1 MRSRSAPR
9 SIPPTRP
16 DHTPPRRSA
25 WRPTAGRRA
34 ARLPRDARLGRRRFT
49 HSKEQDRDLD
59 NASHTI
65 LVVEDDDATRTFLAD
80 QFTADGY
87 TVYATADPKR
97 ALGLCISQ
105 LPDAALVDVNG
116 GSGRIFATTVR
127 GGAERRLDPRLP
139 LILLGTVPG
148 ELDAVRA
155 FDAGAD
161 DYVLKPFS
169 YPELRARL
177 KALLKRV
184 EMDSRRSP
192 VIEVGRLRIEIAQR
206 RVSLR
211 DQEVHVSQ
219 KEFELLRTLATE
231 PTRVFT
237 KDELLRAIWGFRS
250 SGSTRT
256 LDSHACRL
264 RRKLVT
270 EGERYVVSVWGVG
283 YRLIDG
289 PVAESARGQLARAS

>member
-1 MRSRSAPR
+1 
-9 SIPPTRP
+9 
-16 DHTPPRRSA
+16 
-25 WRPTAGRRA
+25 
-34 ARLPRDARLGRRRFT
+34 
-49 HSKEQDRDLD
+49 
-59 NASHTI
+59 
-65 LVVEDDDATRTFLAD
+65 
-80 QFTADGY
+80 
-87 TVYATADPKR
+87 
-97 ALGLCISQ
+97 
-105 LPDAALVDVNG
+105 
-116 GSGRIFATTVR
+116 
-127 GGAERRLDPRLP
+127 
-139 LILLGTVPG
+139 
-148 ELDAVRA
+148 
-155 FDAGAD
+155 
-161 DYVLKPFS
+161 
-169 YPELRARL
+169 
-177 KALLKRV
+177 
-184 EMDSRRSP
+184 MDSRRSP

-211 DQEVHVSQ
+211 DEEVHVSQ

-289 PVAESARGQLARAS
+289 PRRGERPWPARSGLVSSVDEMSTNQAMIAAQPTRAAEGLRHDVRVARSCDQGPTCRRAHP

>member
-1 MRSRSAPR
+1 MQTV
-9 SIPPTRP
+9 I
-16 DHTPPRRSA
+16 
-25 WRPTAGRRA
+25 
-34 ARLPRDARLGRRRFT
+34 
-49 HSKEQDRDLD
+49 D

-65 LVVEDDDATRTFLAD
+65 LVVEDDDTTRTFLAD

-211 DQEVHVSQ
+211 DQEVLVSQ

>member
-1 MRSRSAPR
+1 M
-9 SIPPTRP
+9 T
-16 DHTPPRRSA
+16 
-25 WRPTAGRRA
+25 
-34 ARLPRDARLGRRRFT
+34 
-49 HSKEQDRDLD
+49 D

-65 LVVEDDDATRTFLAD
+65 LVVEDDHATRTFLAD

-211 DQEVHVSQ
+211 DQEVLVSQ

-289 PVAESARGQLARAS
+289 PVAESARDQLARAS

>member
-1 MRSRSAPR
+1 M
-9 SIPPTRP
+9 I
-16 DHTPPRRSA
+16 
-25 WRPTAGRRA
+25 
-34 ARLPRDARLGRRRFT
+34 
-49 HSKEQDRDLD
+49 D

-105 LPDAALVDVNG
+105 LPDAALVD
-116 GSGRIFATTVR
+116 
-127 GGAERRLDPRLP
+127 AERRLDPRLP

-148 ELDAVRA
+148 ELDALRA

-177 KALLKRV
+177 RALLKRV

-192 VIEVGRLRIEIAQR
+192 VIEVGCLRIEIAQR

-250 SGSTRT
+250 SCSTRT

>member
-1 MRSRSAPR
+1 MQ
-9 SIPPTRP
+9 
-16 DHTPPRRSA
+16 
-25 WRPTAGRRA
+25 TA
-34 ARLPRDARLGRRRFT
+34 T
-49 HSKEQDRDLD
+49 E

-65 LVVEDDDATRTFLAD
+65 LVVEEDDATRTFLAD

-87 TVYATADPKR
+87 TVYATADLKR
-97 ALGLCISQ
+97 ALGFCISQ
-105 LPDAALVDVNG
+105 LPDAALVDVNS

-148 ELDAVRA
+148 ELDVVRA

-161 DYVLKPFS
+161 
-169 YPELRARL
+169 LRARL

-237 KDELLRAIWGFRS
+237 KDELLRTIWGFRS

-270 EGERYVVSVWGVG
+270 EGERYVVCVWGVG

-289 PVAESARGQLARAS
+289 PVAESACEQLARAS

>member
-1 MRSRSAPR
+1 MQ
-9 SIPPTRP
+9 TV
-16 DHTPPRRSA
+16 T
-25 WRPTAGRRA
+25 
-34 ARLPRDARLGRRRFT
+34 
-49 HSKEQDRDLD
+49 D

-116 GSGRIFATTVR
+116 GSGRLFATTVR

-148 ELDAVRA
+148 ELDALRA

-211 DQEVHVSQ
+211 DEQVHVSK

-237 KDELLRAIWGFRS
+237 KDELLRAVWGFRS

-264 RRKLVT
+264 RRKLVA

>member
-1 MRSRSAPR
+1 VQ
-9 SIPPTRP
+9 TV
-16 DHTPPRRSA
+16 T
-25 WRPTAGRRA
+25 
-34 ARLPRDARLGRRRFT
+34 
-49 HSKEQDRDLD
+49 D

-116 GSGRIFATTVR
+116 GSGRLFATTVR

-148 ELDAVRA
+148 ELDALRA

-211 DQEVHVSQ
+211 DEQVHVSK

-237 KDELLRAIWGFRS
+237 KDELLRAVWGFRS

-264 RRKLVT
+264 RRKLVA

>member
-1 MRSRSAPR
+1 MQ
-9 SIPPTRP
+9 
-16 DHTPPRRSA
+16 
-25 WRPTAGRRA
+25 TA
-34 ARLPRDARLGRRRFT
+34 T
-49 HSKEQDRDLD
+49 E

-65 LVVEDDDATRTFLAD
+65 LVVEEDDATRTFLAD
-80 QFTADGY
+80 QLTADGY

-97 ALGLCISQ
+97 AHGLCISQ
-105 LPDAALVDVNG
+105 HPDAALVDVNS

-139 LILLGTVPG
+139 LILLGSVPG

-177 KALLKRV
+177 KALLARV

-211 DQEVHVSQ
+211 DEEVHVSQ

-264 RRKLVT
+264 RHKLVT
-270 EGERYVVSVWGVG
+270 DGERYVVCVWGVG

-289 PVAESARGQLARAS
+289 PVAESARDQLARAS

>member
-1 MRSRSAPR
+1 MQ
-9 SIPPTRP
+9 T
-16 DHTPPRRSA
+16 T
-25 WRPTAGRRA
+25 T
-34 ARLPRDARLGRRRFT
+34 
-49 HSKEQDRDLD
+49 D

-65 LVVEDDDATRTFLAD
+65 LVVEEDDATRTFLAD

-87 TVYATADPKR
+87 TVYATADLQR
-97 ALGLCISQ
+97 ALGMCVSQ
-105 LPDAALVDVNG
+105 LPDAALVDVNS

-177 KALLKRV
+177 KALLSRV

-270 EGERYVVSVWGVG
+270 EGERYVVCVWGVG

-289 PVAESARGQLARAS
+289 SVAESARDQLARAS

>member
-1 MRSRSAPR
+1 VQ
-9 SIPPTRP
+9 T
-16 DHTPPRRSA
+16 T
-25 WRPTAGRRA
+25 T
-34 ARLPRDARLGRRRFT
+34 
-49 HSKEQDRDLD
+49 D

-148 ELDAVRA
+148 ELDALRA

-177 KALLKRV
+177 QALLSRV

-192 VIEVGRLRIEIAQR
+192 VIEVGRLRIEVAQR
-206 RVSLR
+206 RVSL
-211 DQEVHVSQ
+211 DGEEVLVSQ

-270 EGERYVVSVWGVG
+270 EGERYVVCVWGVG

-289 PVAESARGQLARAS
+289 PVAESAREQLARAS

>member
-1 MRSRSAPR
+1 MQ
-9 SIPPTRP
+9 TV
-16 DHTPPRRSA
+16 T
-25 WRPTAGRRA
+25 
-34 ARLPRDARLGRRRFT
+34 
-49 HSKEQDRDLD
+49 D

-139 LILLGTVPG
+139 LILLGTLPG

-211 DQEVHVSQ
+211 DQEVFVSQ

-289 PVAESARGQLARAS
+289 PVAESARDQLARAS

>member
-1 MRSRSAPR
+1 MQ
-9 SIPPTRP
+9 TV
-16 DHTPPRRSA
+16 T
-25 WRPTAGRRA
+25 
-34 ARLPRDARLGRRRFT
+34 
-49 HSKEQDRDLD
+49 D

-87 TVYATADPKR
+87 TVCATSDLKR

-211 DQEVHVSQ
+211 DEEVLVSQ

-270 EGERYVVSVWGVG
+270 EGERYLVCVWGVG
-283 YRLIDG
+283 YRLIDV
-289 PVAESARGQLARAS
+289 PVAESARAQLARAS

>member
-1 MRSRSAPR
+1 M
-9 SIPPTRP
+9 T
-16 DHTPPRRSA
+16 
-25 WRPTAGRRA
+25 
-34 ARLPRDARLGRRRFT
+34 
-49 HSKEQDRDLD
+49 D

-87 TVYATADPKR
+87 NVYATADLKR

-211 DQEVHVSQ
+211 DQEVLVSQ

-289 PVAESARGQLARAS
+289 PVADSARGQLAQAS